1 MSDEEYFPSDEDF
14 DSWDEAKE
22 AAAVAEIA
30 SGFGVRHALGDS
42 TYFAKTSTGNVYK
55 LPLKISIS
63 TFERLTD
70 DAGDPI
76 DAIKGLLREFA
87 PDCYEPLL
95 DEPIQVVSAL
105 LVDFMKVVGK
115 TQGVELGE

>member
-1 MSDEEYFPSDEDF
+1 MSDEELFPSEEDF
-14 DSWDEAKE
+14 EGWDDEKE
-22 AAAVAEIA
+22 AAAVAQIA
-30 SGFGVRHALGDS
+30 SGFGVRHVIGDS

-55 LPLKISIS
+55 LPIKISIS

-76 DAIKGLLREFA
+76 AAVKGLLREFA
-87 PDCYEPLL
+87 PDCYERLL

-105 LVDFMKVVGK
+105 LLDFMTVVGK
-115 TQGVELGE
+115 TQGADLGE

>member
-22 AAAVAEIA
+22 AAAVAEVM
-30 SGFGVRHALGDS
+30 SGFDVRHVVGDS

-76 DAIKGLLREFA
+76 AAIKGLLREFA

-105 LVDFMKVVGK
+105 MVDFMTVVGK
-115 TQGVELGE
+115 TQGADLGE

>member
-22 AAAVAEIA
+22 AV
-30 SGFGVRHALGDS
+30 VGDS

-76 DAIKGLLREFA
+76 AAIKGLLREFA

-105 LVDFMKVVGK
+105 LVDFMTVVGK

>member
-1 MSDEEYFPSDEDF
+1 MSDEECFPSDEDF

-22 AAAVAEIA
+22 AAAVAEVM
-30 SGFGVRHALGDS
+30 SGFGVRHVVGDS

-76 DAIKGLLREFA
+76 AAIKGLLREFA

-105 LVDFMKVVGK
+105 MVDFMTVVGK
-115 TQGVELGE
+115 TQGADLGE